1 MNRDIL
7 SKIEQEQMISREE
20 LEELLTTTDQELI
33 EELYRRARATA
44 GKYYGKEIYLR
55 GLIEFTNF
63 FPFSLYVVRC
73 FLSGLFFIDFRIVP
87 Y

>member
-33 EELYRRARATA
+33 ESDSR
-44 GKYYGKEIYLR
+44 EILWKR
-55 GLIEFTNF
+55 DLPEGA
-63 FPFSLYVVRC
+63 
-73 FLSGLFFIDFRIVP
+73 DRI
-87 Y
+87 YQLLQK

>member
-44 GKYYGKEIYLR
+44 GKRDLPEGADRIYQL
-55 GLIEFTNF
+55 LQK
-63 FPFSLYVVRC
+63 
-73 FLSGLFFIDFRIVP
+73 
-87 Y
+87 

>member
-33 EELYRRARATA
+33 EELYPA
-44 GKYYGKEIYLR
+44 GESDSREILWKR
-55 GLIEFTNF
+55 DLPEGA
-63 FPFSLYVVRC
+63 
-73 FLSGLFFIDFRIVP
+73 DRI
-87 Y
+87 YQLL

>member
-33 EELYRRARATA
+33 EELYRRASDSR
-44 GKYYGKEIYLR
+44 EILWKR
-55 GLIEFTNF
+55 DLPEGA
-63 FPFSLYVVRC
+63 
-73 FLSGLFFIDFRIVP
+73 DRI
-87 Y
+87 YQLLQK

>member
-33 EELYRRARATA
+33 EELYRRGESDSREILWKRDLPERADR
-44 GKYYGKEIYLR
+44 IYQL
-55 GLIEFTNF
+55 LQK
-63 FPFSLYVVRC
+63 
-73 FLSGLFFIDFRIVP
+73 
-87 Y
+87 